1 MAARKTTT
9 KKSTKSAPKGKRAA
23 QPQPEELGPILSRP
37 VWGAIWG
44 IVGLLCLLSILPIDG
59 VLLKWLHR
67 GIGALIGKGAYV
79 MPFALIGIAVLLF
92 ARPKGPVRLR
102 GTCIALMPLLIGSII
117 HAFSCA
123 NEYDLSMS
131 TLSGLLSTGMEGSS
145 GGLLGG
151 GLYILLE
158 WALSSIGAL
167 LILLVLFIVTLLV
180 ACRITPQALYD
191 MVRPPEYEYEDEEER
206 ERYEAPVQLPNIHE
220 AAAAHAQRRE
230 ERRAHRKSDFDIP
243 IDADPPGEDKP
254 GEELIDPNKHHGKV
268 IAPDEYLRSLR
279 DNVKKKAGSIMDL
292 VENKQPEEEPA
303 HVSEPEPEHEAASA
317 PASKPKKTENISEIE
332 QAAMNE
338 QIDESQKAP
347 APVYDYPPIDLLT
360 QGKHASVAGAETELR
375 ESSACLLDT
384 LDSFNI
390 EAQIIGIVRGPS
402 VTRFELTIPR
412 GIKISRITALA
423 DDIALSLG
431 AANVRIAP
439 IPDKVAVGIE
449 VPNKTVNTVFIR
461 ECIGSPAFANAKSR
475 LSFAVGKDITGKPVI
490 GDIAKMPHMLIA
502 GTTGSG
508 KSVCINSMLIS
519 LLYKSTPEEVR
530 LIMVDPKMVELGN
543 YNGIPHLLIPVVTDP
558 KKAAGALNW
567 AVGEMERRYKLFA
580 DHQVRNLVGY
590 NDLMRSEKAKAEQ
603 TEDGH
608 PEQYQVLPQIVI
620 VIDEL
625 ADLMMVPAKEVENSI
640 CRIAQKARAAGM
652 HLVVAT
658 QRPSA
663 DVITGIM
670 KANIP
675 SRIAFAVASQIESRI
690 ILDTTGAEKLIGKGD
705 MLYAPLGEGKPT
717 RVQGCF
723 ISNEEIEA
731 VIARI
736 KETSTAEYSEE
747 ILEHIEQQAE
757 QVGNNKGGGSSG
769 TNDLGDDEDELI
781 EEAIEVIMD
790 CRQASTSM
798 LQRRLKLGYSR
809 AARIIDQIED
819 RGIIGPSEGSK
830 PRQILISREDW
841 QEMKLRRTMPLDK
854 QQ

>member
-1 MAARKTTT
+1 MAAKKTTT
-9 KKSTKSAPKGKRAA
+9 KKTTSRGKAAARRAPE
-23 QPQPEELGPILSRP
+23 PEPVLSRATL
-37 VWGAIWG
+37 GAIWG
-44 IVGLLCLLSILPIDG
+44 VLGLLCLLAILPIDG
-59 VLLKWLHR
+59 VLLDWLHR
-67 GIGALIGKGAYV
+67 GIGAMIGKGSYLL
-79 MPFALIGIAVLLF
+79 PFALLALAGLLF
-92 ARPKGPVRLR
+92 ARQKGPVRLR
-102 GTCIALMPLLIGSII
+102 GTSIALLPLFIGSII
-117 HAFSCA
+117 HAFACA
-123 NEYDLSMS
+123 NEYDFSMK
-131 TLSGLLSTGMEGSS
+131 TLFDLLTTGMAGKS
-145 GGLLGG
+145 GGLLAG
-151 GLYILLE
+151 GLYIVLE
-158 WALSSIGAL
+158 WALSSVGAL
-167 LILLVLFIVTLLV
+167 LVLLVLTVTAILV
-180 ACRITPQALYD
+180 ACRITPQALLE
-191 MVRPPEYEYEDEEER
+191 MFRPPEYEYEDEEER
-206 ERYEAPVQLPNIHE
+206 ERYEAPPKLPNVHE
-220 AAAAHAQRRE
+220 AVSAHVQRRE
-230 ERRAHRKSDFDIP
+230 ERRAARRKAEIDIP
-243 IDADPPGEDKP
+243 IDTEPPGEDKP
-254 GEELIDPNKHHGKV
+254 GADPDAPVRHMHGGKPM
-268 IAPDEYLRSLR
+268 APDEYLRSLKEQTT
-279 DNVKKKAGSIMDL
+279 DEQVSILDL
-292 VENKQPEEEPA
+292 VENREEEPP
-303 HVSEPEPEHEAASA
+303 VEPSPKPEKAEKAE
-317 PASKPKKTENISEIE
+317 KVEKTEKISEDE
-332 QAAMNE
+332 QAELSE
-338 QIDESQKAP
+338 QMDENQKAP
-347 APVYDYPPIDLLT
+347 MPVYDYPPIDLLSI
-360 QGKHASVAGAETELR
+360 GKHTSVAGAEAELK
-375 ESSACLLDT
+375 ENSECLIDT
-384 LDSFNI
+384 LESFNI
-390 EAQIIGIVRGPS
+390 DAQIIGIVRGPS

-439 IPDKVAVGIE
+439 IPDKIAVGIE

-461 ECIGSPAFANAKSR
+461 ECISSPAFTNARSR

-590 NDLMRSEKAKAEQ
+590 NDLMRAERAKAEQ
-603 TEDGH
+603 EEGGT

-625 ADLMMVPAKEVENSI
+625 ADLMMVAAKEVETSI

-723 ISNEEIEA
+723 ISSDEIEA
-731 VIARI
+731 VIAHI
-736 KETSTAEYSEE
+736 KQTSTAEYNEE
-747 ILEHIEQQAE
+747 ILEHIERQAE
-757 QVGNNKGGGSSG
+757 QVDSKGSGSSG
-769 TNDLGDDEDELI
+769 DASGDEDEMI
-781 EEAIEVIMD
+781 EEAIDVIMD

-798 LQRRLKLGYSR
+798 LQRRLKLGYAR
-809 AARIIDQIED
+809 AARIIDQIEE

-830 PRQILISREDW
+830 PRQILITRDEW
-841 QEMKLRRTMPLDK
+841 QEMKLRRHDIP
-854 QQ
+854 